1 MAIETWIIVNKKT
14 GEQWKAHS
22 GKSSWSRSSHAKA
35 AWANSEVGWC
45 DNPKIYFD
53 DQTEYILKEIDFA
66 TYTHL
71 EAKIQKM
78 EAMIKSEEWQQLK
91 EFVHE
96 A

>member
-1 MAIETWIIVNKKT
+1 MKIETWIIVNKET

-22 GKSSWSRSSHAKA
+22 GKSSWSKSSHAKS
-35 AWANSEVGWC
+35 AWVFSRLF

-53 DQTEYILKEIDFA
+53 DQTEYILKEIGLA
-66 TYTHL
+66 AYTQL

-78 EAMIKSEEWQQLK
+78 EAMVKSEEWQQLK